1 MFIAYAVLHVLFWY
15 CDRLSIELCSGVWGR
30 NNVLDQVAEKPAR
43 ADSVTVLIAGDRPVY
58 RSSLRILLDGVDA
71 LEVVG
76 DVGTGPDAVATIHRL
91 RPDVV
96 LLHVNPPSAPLVD
109 VITPIVER
117 CPGTAVLIVSIADD
131 REAFLA
137 AMRAGAR
144 GYLSQGAPSQ
154 DLVLAIRIVQSGGLV
169 FDSSTSGWVTDHLAQ
184 PAGAAKP
191 FPELTDRELEVLELV
206 VADGLGTAAIA
217 KQLGLSIKTVR
228 NYLSR
233 IFAKLHL
240 VDRAEA
246 AVRARQAG
254 LGH

>member
-1 MFIAYAVLHVLFWY
+1 ML
-15 CDRLSIELCSGVWGR
+15 DR
-30 NNVLDQVAEKPAR
+30 VAEVSER

-76 DVGTGPDAVATIHRL
+76 DVPTGPDAVTMIHRL

-96 LLHVNPPSAPLVD
+96 LLHVNPPSVPLEEVIAPIIRHCAD
-109 VITPIVER
+109 
-117 CPGTAVLIVSIADD
+117 TAVLIVSLADD
-131 REAFLA
+131 RETFLA

-144 GYLSQGAPSQ
+144 GYLSRGAPSQ
-154 DLVLAIRIVQSGGLV
+154 DLVLAIGIVQSGGMV
-169 FDSSTSGWVTDHLAQ
+169 FDSSTSDWVTDHLAQ
-184 PAGAAKP
+184 PAGVAKP
-191 FPELTDRELEVLELV
+191 FPELTDRELEVLEL

-233 IFAKLHL
+233 IFSKLHL

>member
-1 MFIAYAVLHVLFWY
+1 M
-15 CDRLSIELCSGVWGR
+15 S
-30 NNVLDQVAEKPAR
+30 DQVALKSGC
-43 ADSVTVLIAGDRPVY
+43 ADTVAVLIAADRPVY
-58 RSSLRILLDGVDA
+58 RSSLRSLLDGVEA

-76 DVGTGPDAVATIHRL
+76 DVDTGPDAVRAIHRL
-91 RPDVV
+91 CPDVV
-96 LLHVNPPSAPLVD
+96 LLHVTPSSATTVD
-109 VITPIVER
+109 VITSIAER
-117 CPGTAVLIVSIADD
+117 CPDTAVLVVSIAHD
-131 REAFLA
+131 REPFLA
-137 AMRAGAR
+137 AMRAGVR
-144 GYLSQGAPSQ
+144 GYLSRGAPSQ
-154 DLVLAIRIVQSGGLV
+154 DLVLAIRIVRSGGLV

-184 PAGAAKP
+184 PAGVAKP

-206 VADGLGTAAIA
+206 ADGLGTAAIA
-217 KQLGLSIKTVR
+217 RQLGLSIKTVR

>member
-1 MFIAYAVLHVLFWY
+1 MPEQAAMRFVH
-15 CDRLSIELCSGVWGR
+15 
-30 NNVLDQVAEKPAR
+30 
-43 ADSVTVLIAGDRPVY
+43 ADPVTVLIAGDHPVY
-58 RSSLRILLDGVDA
+58 RSSLRIVLDSVEA

-76 DVGTGPDAVATIHRL
+76 DVGTGPEAVSAIHRL
-91 RPDVV
+91 HPDVV
-96 LLHVNPPSAPLVD
+96 LLQVNPPSAVPLVE
-109 VITPIVER
+109 VIEPISGH
-117 CPGTAVLIVSIADD
+117 CPDTAVLVVSVADD
-131 REAFLA
+131 RETFLA

-144 GYLSQGAPSQ
+144 GYLSRGAPSQ
-154 DLVLAIRIVQSGGLV
+154 DLVLAIGIVRSGGLV
-169 FDSSTSGWVTDHLAQ
+169 FDSSTSAWVTDHLNQ
-184 PAGAAKP
+184 PAGADKP

-206 VADGLGTAAIA
+206 ADGLGTASIA
-217 KQLGLSIKTVR
+217 KQLGLSVKTVR

>member
-1 MFIAYAVLHVLFWY
+1 M
-15 CDRLSIELCSGVWGR
+15 
-30 NNVLDQVAEKPAR
+30 
-43 ADSVTVLIAGDRPVY
+43 
-58 RSSLRILLDGVDA
+58 RILLNGVEA

-76 DVGTGPDAVATIHRL
+76 DVGTGPDAVTAIHRQ

-96 LLHVNPPSAPLVD
+96 LLHVDPASAPVVE
-109 VITPIVER
+109 VIGFIAER
-117 CPGTAVLIVSIADD
+117 CPGTAVLIVSIAHD
-131 REAFLA
+131 REVFLA

-144 GYLSQGAPSQ
+144 GYLSGGAPSQ

-169 FDSSTSGWVTDHLAQ
+169 FDSTTSAWVTDHLTK
-184 PAGAAKP
+184 PAGTTKP

-206 VADGLGTAAIA
+206 ADGLGTAAIA
-217 KQLGLSIKTVR
+217 HQLGLSIKTVR

-233 IFAKLHL
+233 IFSKLDL
-240 VDRAEA
+240 VDRAQA

>member
-1 MFIAYAVLHVLFWY
+1 M
-15 CDRLSIELCSGVWGR
+15 
-30 NNVLDQVAEKPAR
+30 LDQVAIKSVR
-43 ADSVTVLIAGDRPVY
+43 ADSVAVLIVGDRPVY
-58 RSSLRILLDGVDA
+58 RSSLRSLLDGADGV
-71 LEVVG
+71 EVVG
-76 DVGTGPDAVATIHRL
+76 DVDTGPEAATAIHQL

-96 LLHVNPPSAPLVD
+96 LLHVAPSSAPTVE
-109 VITPIVER
+109 VITSIAER
-117 CPGTAVLIVSIADD
+117 RPDTAVLIVSIAHNQ
-131 REAFLA
+131 EAFLA
-137 AMRAGAR
+137 AMRAGVR
-144 GYLSQGAPSQ
+144 GYLSRGAPSQ

-169 FDSSTSGWVTDHLAQ
+169 FDSSTSEWVTDHLSQ
-184 PAGAAKP
+184 SVGAAKP

-206 VADGLGTAAIA
+206 ADGLGTATIA
-217 KQLGLSIKTVR
+217 QQLGLSIKTVR

>member
-1 MFIAYAVLHVLFWY
+1 MKH
-15 CDRLSIELCSGVWGR
+15 
-30 NNVLDQVAEKPAR
+30 AR
-43 ADSVTVLIAGDRPVY
+43 TDSVAVLIAGDRPVY
-58 RSSLRILLDGVDA
+58 RSSLRSLLDGVDA

-76 DVGTGPDAVATIHRL
+76 DVDTGPDAVNAIHRL
-91 RPDVV
+91 CPDVV
-96 LLHVNPPSAPLVD
+96 LLHVAPSSAATVE
-109 VITPIVER
+109 VITSLAEC
-117 CPGTAVLIVSIADD
+117 CPDAAVLIVSIAHD

-137 AMRAGAR
+137 AMRAGVR
-144 GYLSQGAPSQ
+144 GYLSRGAPSQ
-154 DLVLAIRIVQSGGLV
+154 DLALAIRIVQSGGLV

-184 PAGAAKP
+184 PAGVVKP

-206 VADGLGTAAIA
+206 ADGLGTAAIA
-217 KQLGLSIKTVR
+217 HQLGLSIKTVR

-240 VDRAEA
+240 GDRAEA